1 MHTVTVTPD
10 DVKKIGKLANLK
22 LQDNEVNLFAEQF
35 TQTIEVVNHL
45 NEIDTNNLDAT
56 YQVNGLSNVTRADE
70 VDLKRV
76 LPQQVALREAKKTHN
91 GFFVVERLID
101 SDAEELI

>member
-10 DVKKIGKLANLK
+10 EVKKIGKLANLK
-22 LQDNEVNLFAEQF
+22 LQDNEINLFADQF
-35 TQTIEVVNHL
+35 TQTIKVVNEL
-45 NEIDTNNLDAT
+45 NEIDTSSLNAT

-70 VDLKRV
+70 VDTSRV
-76 LPQQVALREAKKTHN
+76 LPQEVALREAKKTHN

-101 SDAEELI
+101 SDAEELL

>member
-10 DVKKIGKLANLK
+10 EVKKIGKLANLK

-35 TQTIEVVNHL
+35 TKTIEVVNHL
-45 NEIDTNNLDAT
+45 NEIDTTNVSAT
-56 YQVNGLSNVTRADE
+56 YQVNGLSDVTRADE
-70 VDLKRV
+70 VDMSRV
-76 LPQQVALREAKKTHN
+76 LPQTSALREAKKTHH